1 MEKDNEKICL
11 EIKRRKERMIKKK
24 KVNTLIKK
32 RINKPILLIKCCR
45 IFSFLSS
52 YKQTIT
58 YLNII

>member
-1 MEKDNEKICL
+1 MFRNQKK
-11 EIKRRKERMIKKK
+11 KRTYDKKK